1 MKRQLRSIAYALAFV
16 FASFVGGWCLGAFI
30 CRFSFEMPYWLDVS
44 IRALLHLAG
53 QQEPL
58 DPGDIETMGLLAL
71 FLACWLAV
79 AVVLGAGL
87 RVLRGTLRKRHL

>member
-1 MKRQLRSIAYALAFV
+1 LTFLDAYL
-16 FASFVGGWCLGAFI
+16 SGAFI

-44 IRALLHLAG
+44 IRELLHLAG

-71 FLACWLAV
+71 FLACCLAV
-79 AVVLGAGL
+79 AIVLGASL
-87 RVLRGTLRKRHL
+87 RVLRGKLRKRHV